1 MSVKLDYKDTVKNK
15 TFYWIVA
22 ADARSKE
29 MVNSLK
35 KIGAYN
41 QTQILQL

>member
-15 TFYWIVA
+15 TFYWTA

-29 MVNSLK
+29 MVN
-35 KIGAYN
+35 
-41 QTQILQL
+41 T